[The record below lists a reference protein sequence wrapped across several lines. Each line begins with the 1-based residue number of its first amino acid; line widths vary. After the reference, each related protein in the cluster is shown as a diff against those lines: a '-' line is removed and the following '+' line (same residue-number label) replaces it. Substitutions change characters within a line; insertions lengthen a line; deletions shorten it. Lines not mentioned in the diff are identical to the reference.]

1 MEDYMSK
8 LQNTEF
14 VQPHPPSSF
23 KSVELAQNIGD
34 DAWIEAAENC
44 LLTKFDSLRILGGLP
59 KNLPPLSRT
68 ELISRLSDLL
78 SLWSDG
84 CGHAIDERLFAD
96 VLARRRN

>member
-1 MEDYMSK
+1 MSK
-8 LQNTEF
+8 LQNAEF
-14 VQPHPPSSF
+14 AQLHPPSSF
-23 KSVELAQNIGD
+23 NSVELAQNIGN

-44 LLTKFDSLRILGGLP
+44 LLAKFDSLRILGGLP
-59 KNLPPLSRT
+59 KNLPPLSRA

-78 SLWSDG
+78 LLWNDG